1 MNYETATYLLDKI
14 SEIQEV
20 LIQKPPALPTNFGY
34 VISRIFLYV
43 VILFLDFVFFVMK
56 AVKKLK
62 IKFRRGFWELH

>member
-1 MNYETATYLLDKI
+1 MNYETTTYLLNKI

-20 LIQKPPALPTNFGY
+20 LFQKPPSLPTNFGY

-43 VILFLDFVFFVMK
+43 VDFIFFVMK